1 MKVRKTA
8 VGRQLAEVICSWL
21 NLSVCEK
28 PRFFFTITQ
37 ETLWVLPGEGGLTP
51 VSEDAQ
57 AVDCQQVRHGR
68 SGGGVTVK
76 KLRM

>member
-37 ETLWVLPGEGGLTP
+37 ETLWVLPGEGGLAP

-57 AVDCQQVRHGR
+57 AANR
-68 SGGGVTVK
+68 SGMVGVGEGSLSK
-76 KLRM
+76 NSECE